1 MYKKQQRHPYR
12 EIFREQSMNRA
23 PNIKQEC
30 GAGKKK
36 INSASYRY
44 RAIT

>member
-1 MYKKQQRHPYR
+1 
-12 EIFREQSMNRA
+12 MNRA

-36 INSASYRY
+36 INSASYPY